1 MNRYVAGYSPIA
13 KTTQDFPKKGFRIR
27 ENASQMIVR
36 TSSFVVQKYMER
48 PLLFSGRKFDIRM
61 WVLVTHQ
68 MDVLLYK

>member
-1 MNRYVAGYSPIA
+1 MNKYVAGYSPIA